1 MKLPKKL
8 VLLGATGSIGESTLR
23 VIRKHPDKI
32 ELIGISAH
40 LQSKKL
46 VAIAKEFNVPHACLT
61 QDPIEKI
68 TLPKTTQLHTGQ
80 NSMEELASLTE
91 ADVVVVGIVGAAGL
105 LPTLAALR
113 KGKEVVLA
121 NKESLVVAGEL
132 VTETARKHGGR
143 IIPADSEHNAVFQ
156 CIQGQDQRTLQSI
169 ILTASGG
176 SFRDLPLDQLA
187 NVTIEQALQ
196 HPNWSMGKKITVDSA
211 TMANKGLELIE
222 ARWLFD
228 VSPKQLEVVIHPPS
242 LVHAIVRFIDGCCL
256 AQMTPA
262 SMTFALQN
270 AILFPE
276 RHEGVESSLD
286 FTQPLDLSFAPPSLD
301 RYPCLRL
308 ATEAMEQG
316 DSAPLIFNAAN
327 EIAVDA
333 FLRNRIGF
341 LEISHIIAETLN
353 HSNFISTNSVDELL
367 SLDAETRQS
376 AQKRVQQLG

>member
-1 MKLPKKL
+1 
-8 VLLGATGSIGESTLR
+8 
-23 VIRKHPDKI
+23 
-32 ELIGISAH
+32 
-40 LQSKKL
+40 
-46 VAIAKEFNVPHACLT
+46 
-61 QDPIEKI
+61 
-68 TLPKTTQLHTGQ
+68 
-80 NSMEELASLTE
+80 
-91 ADVVVVGIVGAAGL
+91 
-105 LPTLAALR
+105 
-113 KGKEVVLA
+113 
-121 NKESLVVAGEL
+121 
-132 VTETARKHGGR
+132 
-143 IIPADSEHNAVFQ
+143 
-156 CIQGQDQRTLQSI
+156 
-169 ILTASGG
+169 
-176 SFRDLPLDQLA
+176 
-187 NVTIEQALQ
+187 
-196 HPNWSMGKKITVDSA
+196 
-211 TMANKGLELIE
+211 
-222 ARWLFD
+222 
-228 VSPKQLEVVIHPPS
+228 
-242 LVHAIVRFIDGCCL
+242 
-256 AQMTPA
+256 MTPA

-286 FTQPLDLSFAPPSLD
+286 FTQPLDLSFSPPSLD

>member
-1 MKLPKKL
+1 MNSPKKL
-8 VLLGATGSIGESTLR
+8 VLLGATGSIGDSTLK

-40 LQSKKL
+40 QQAEKL
-46 VAIAKEFNVPHACLT
+46 FTIAEEFQVPHACLT
-61 QDPIEKI
+61 NPPKEKV
-68 TLPKTTQLHTGQ
+68 TPPRHTELHTGQ
-80 NSMEELASLTE
+80 DSLEELAALDE
-91 ADVVVVGIVGAAGL
+91 ADIVVVAIVGAAGL
-105 LPTLAALR
+105 LPTLSALR
-113 KGKEVVLA
+113 AGKDVVLA
-121 NKESLVVAGEL
+121 NKESLVVGGEI
-132 VTETARKHGGR
+132 VIETAKKYGAR

-156 CIQGQDQRTLQSI
+156 CIQGQEHKTIQSI

-176 SFRDLPLDQLA
+176 PFRELPLEQLA
-187 NVTIEQALQ
+187 NVTIAQALD

-228 VSPKQLEVVIHPPS
+228 VTPEQLEVVIHPPS

-256 AQMTPA
+256 AQMTPT
-262 SMTFALQN
+262 SMTFAMQN

-276 RHEGVESSLD
+276 RHEGVEPSLD
-286 FTQPLDLSFAPPSLD
+286 FSQPLDLSFAPPSLD

-308 ATEAMEQG
+308 AIEAMKQG
-316 DSAPLIFNAAN
+316 SSAPLIFNAAN

-341 LEISHIIAETLN
+341 LDIPRIIENTLN
-353 HSNFISTNSVDELL
+353 DSNYISTTSIDDLL
-367 SLDAETRQS
+367 SLDAESRQS
-376 AQKRVQQLG
+376 AQTRVEQLG